1 MQNNIDIINSFLSG
15 HDAMERIISIECG
28 YDDDQVSIIFINK
41 NGEKRIKLDDF
52 KPFVWAKNSAAIRMF
67 NGNRNELKHK
77 MQEFGIGVKALTT
90 KTESSE
96 TSERLENG
104 YKYIFYAKRK
114 MSYQKFLIF
123 FKIASTPIYGDRSK
137 KNITEK
143 IISTREFLAVSPV
156 EQYMIYSGKRMFKGY
171 DNYDDL
177 KRLQFDL
184 ETQGLN
190 PEVHAIDQIGIRTN
204 KGFERIITVTGVGEE
219 RKRNELRAIIEFIS
233 ILAEEKPDVIAGHN
247 SENFD
252 WNFIIVRCKVLG
264 TTLEDISLK
273 FFKHPIYKKN
283 KETVLKLGG
292 EVEYY
297 KPTIMWGHNIVD
309 SLHAV
314 RRAQAID
321 SNMKLANLKYVT
333 RYLDLKKDN
342 RVYVPGNQIGTIWLD
357 TNEKSYAFN
366 NLNGDW
372 YKITEKRPLL
382 DGYEYRSGKYVV
394 ERYLLDDIW
403 ETDKVELTLNES
415 NFLIGKILPTT
426 FQRAC
431 TMGTAGIW
439 KLILLAWCYEK
450 NLAVPSFAPSK
461 RFTGGLSRLLKVGYA
476 DRVVKLDYNSL
487 YPSIILTWNIG
498 SKLDILNSMLM
509 MLEYVLS
516 EREKYKG
523 LKGKAGKK
531 AKEIKEK
538 LKSFSGTK
546 EERHELENEQHYWE
560 ANESANDKKQLPL
573 KILANSFFGSF
584 GAPDVFPMGDVICA
598 EKTTCIGRMSLRLMI
613 SHFTNIGYT
622 PIVGDSVTYDTPI
635 IVKHK
640 ETNKINILPICDI
653 FNNSEQIEFDD
664 EQYRDFTEKPYL
676 VLTRDGF
683 KDISYV
689 YKHKTN
695 KSLHRIE
702 TKNGLIDVTEDHSLF
717 DGFKNEIK
725 PKDLKRGDSIEVYS
739 NDISYNIDDS
749 ITPNKAWVFGFFMAD
764 GSSVYCDRKQKYFSK
779 RRNEFVIH
787 KGKRANWKISNKTL
801 ERLEQAKKILVNDFN
816 INCSIKNHLASSNV
830 YDLVVDNV
838 QFAKYFSE
846 EFYTSYRYKKV
857 PELIL
862 NSSLE
867 VKKAFIDGFCCGD
880 GQGDTLEECVEFGQ
894 KSKVAMAGLYMILK
908 ELNVNF
914 RLHTR
919 KDKPEFISF
928 VFKNH
933 RGNPLNENYS
943 KREEDEVWNNN
954 LITSKNEYV
963 YDISADGTFV
973 NALGLIMCHNT
984 DGFNFQ
990 MPKSFRYTKE
1000 NPYIGKGLGRNTVKG
1015 KEYTDVEADVAE
1027 FEDLYL
1033 NHPFNGGVNKMG
1045 LGIDEYCPATINFSR
1060 KNYADL
1066 LENGKTKKVGNTIKS
1081 RRMSGYIEKFLDDG
1095 IDLLLKGNGQ
1105 KFLENYYD
1113 YIDKIFNYQMPLR
1126 DIASKGKI
1134 KKTVE
1139 EYKKDCETVTK
1150 AGSKKSRQAWYELV
1164 IQDNVKVEINDTI
1177 YYINTG
1183 SKKSETDV
1191 KRITHKYAKINGE
1204 IVEIDNKV
1212 RKELIKKEYGDDF
1225 DIKTLSAK
1233 DLKEIIKKYVVKE
1246 EDEIILN
1253 CKLVPNEI
1261 IDSDEDILCNDDFEY
1276 NVVKYIEQFNKRIKP
1291 LLVCFSNDIREKILI
1306 QNPKDRQYFT
1316 EEQCKLVSGFPYK
1329 DIDQDTY
1336 EQLMTPERKEIE
1348 YWLSINE
1355 IPPFVNECG
1364 IDWEKLVEEYHKTIE
1379 QENNAIFQEENAKYL
1394 DALNSLTKSDIDDFN
1409 DDGTIPQS
1417 LSKIVTLGADM
1428 HFRFIKL
1435 PSMCP
1440 STGGYIFDD
1449 LLTEDDSEKEYEK
1462 FVENYNE
1469 Q

>member
-114 MSYQKFLIF
+114 MSYQKFLMF
-123 FKIASTPIYGDRSK
+123 FKLASTPIYGEKNK
-137 KNITEK
+137 KNVTEK

-219 RKRNELRAIIEFIS
+219 RKRNELRSIIEFIS

-622 PIVGDSVTYDTPI
+622 PIVGD
-635 IVKHK
+635 
-640 ETNKINILPICDI
+640 
-653 FNNSEQIEFDD
+653 
-664 EQYRDFTEKPYL
+664 
-676 VLTRDGF
+676 
-683 KDISYV
+683 
-689 YKHKTN
+689 
-695 KSLHRIE
+695 
-702 TKNGLIDVTEDHSLF
+702 
-717 DGFKNEIK
+717 
-725 PKDLKRGDSIEVYS
+725 
-739 NDISYNIDDS
+739 
-749 ITPNKAWVFGFFMAD
+749 
-764 GSSVYCDRKQKYFSK
+764 
-779 RRNEFVIH
+779 
-787 KGKRANWKISNKTL
+787 
-801 ERLEQAKKILVNDFN
+801 
-816 INCSIKNHLASSNV
+816 
-830 YDLVVDNV
+830 
-838 QFAKYFSE
+838 
-846 EFYTSYRYKKV
+846 
-857 PELIL
+857 
-862 NSSLE
+862 
-867 VKKAFIDGFCCGD
+867 
-880 GQGDTLEECVEFGQ
+880 
-894 KSKVAMAGLYMILK
+894 
-908 ELNVNF
+908 
-914 RLHTR
+914 
-919 KDKPEFISF
+919 
-928 VFKNH
+928 
-933 RGNPLNENYS
+933 
-943 KREEDEVWNNN
+943 
-954 LITSKNEYV
+954 
-963 YDISADGTFV
+963 
-973 NALGLIMCHNT
+973 T

-1113 YIDKIFNYQMPLR
+1113 YIDKIFNYQIPLR

-1233 DLKEIIKKYVVKE
+1233 ELKEIIKKYVVKE

-1364 IDWEKLVEEYHKTIE
+1364 IDWEKLVEEYHKTVE
-1379 QENNAIFQEENAKYL
+1379 QENNAIFQEENTKYL

-1449 LLTEDDSEKEYEK
+1449 LLVEDNSEKEYEK

>member
-15 HDAMERIISIECG
+15 HDSMERIISIECG

-67 NGNRNELKHK
+67 NGDRNELKRK

-114 MSYQKFLIF
+114 MTYQKFLIF
-123 FKIASTPIYGDRSK
+123 FKLASTPIYGDKSK
-137 KNITEK
+137 KNTTEK

-204 KGFERIITVTGVGEE
+204 KGFEKIITITDEGEE

-283 KETVLKLGG
+283 KESVLKLGG

-366 NLNGDW
+366 NTNGDW

-622 PIVGDSVTYDTPI
+622 PIVGDSFTSDTPLFI
-635 IVKHK
+635 KY
-640 ETNKINILPICDI
+640 D
-653 FNNSEQIEFDD
+653 S
-664 EQYRDFTEKPYL
+664 
-676 VLTRDGF
+676 
-683 KDISYV
+683 
-689 YKHKTN
+689 
-695 KSLHRIE
+695 
-702 TKNGLIDVTEDHSLF
+702 NGLIDIKPIGEMIDENKIKIDSINREYDYSEKGYKVLCRSGWVKPEYIYRHKTDKDIYEVKDGNAVINVTEDHSLF
-717 DGFKNEIK
+717 NNDKIKIK
-725 PKDLKRGDSIEVYS
+725 PS
-739 NDISYNIDDS
+739 
-749 ITPNKAWVFGFFMAD
+749 
-764 GSSVYCDRKQKYFSK
+764 
-779 RRNEFVIH
+779 
-787 KGKRANWKISNKTL
+787 
-801 ERLEQAKKILVNDFN
+801 
-816 INCSIKNHLASSNV
+816 
-830 YDLVVDNV
+830 
-838 QFAKYFSE
+838 
-846 EFYTSYRYKKV
+846 
-857 PELIL
+857 
-862 NSSLE
+862 
-867 VKKAFIDGFCCGD
+867 
-880 GQGDTLEECVEFGQ
+880 
-894 KSKVAMAGLYMILK
+894 
-908 ELNVNF
+908 
-914 RLHTR
+914 
-919 KDKPEFISF
+919 
-928 VFKNH
+928 
-933 RGNPLNENYS
+933 
-943 KREEDEVWNNN
+943 
-954 LITSKNEYV
+954 
-963 YDISADGTFV
+963 
-973 NALGLIMCHNT
+973 
-984 DGFNFQ
+984 
-990 MPKSFRYTKE
+990 
-1000 NPYIGKGLGRNTVKG
+1000 
-1015 KEYTDVEADVAE
+1015 
-1027 FEDLYL
+1027 
-1033 NHPFNGGVNKMG
+1033 
-1045 LGIDEYCPATINFSR
+1045 
-1060 KNYADL
+1060 
-1066 LENGKTKKVGNTIKS
+1066 
-1081 RRMSGYIEKFLDDG
+1081 
-1095 IDLLLKGNGQ
+1095 
-1105 KFLENYYD
+1105 
-1113 YIDKIFNYQMPLR
+1113 
-1126 DIASKGKI
+1126 
-1134 KKTVE
+1134 
-1139 EYKKDCETVTK
+1139 
-1150 AGSKKSRQAWYELV
+1150 
-1164 IQDNVKVEINDTI
+1164 EINDNTRLE
-1177 YYINTG
+1177 YYD
-1183 SKKSETDV
+1183 K
-1191 KRITHKYAKINGE
+1191 KINIDSMSTNQLTIKE
-1204 IVEIDNKV
+1204 ITIISS
-1212 RKELIKKEYGDDF
+1212 LIKK
-1225 DIKTLSAK
+1225 
-1233 DLKEIIKKYVVKE
+1233 
-1246 EDEIILN
+1246 N
-1253 CKLVPNEI
+1253 I
-1261 IDSDEDILCNDDFEY
+1261 IDRIPIQLLNEKNINNIIYFMKIIDGVDFEKKSKTFKAGILFLK
-1276 NVVKYIEQFNKRIKP
+1276 NRIKWGK
-1291 LLVCFSNDIREKILI
+1291 N
-1306 QNPKDRQYFT
+1306 
-1316 EEQCKLVSGFPYK
+1316 
-1329 DIDQDTY
+1329 
-1336 EQLMTPERKEIE
+1336 
-1348 YWLSINE
+1348 
-1355 IPPFVNECG
+1355 
-1364 IDWEKLVEEYHKTIE
+1364 
-1379 QENNAIFQEENAKYL
+1379 
-1394 DALNSLTKSDIDDFN
+1394 
-1409 DDGTIPQS
+1409 
-1417 LSKIVTLGADM
+1417 
-1428 HFRFIKL
+1428 
-1435 PSMCP
+1435 
-1440 STGGYIFDD
+1440 
-1449 LLTEDDSEKEYEK
+1449 
-1462 FVENYNE
+1462 
-1469 Q
+1469 

>member
-114 MSYQKFLIF
+114 MSYQKFLMF
-123 FKIASTPIYGDRSK
+123 FKLASTPIYGEKNK
-137 KNITEK
+137 KNVTEK

-531 AKEIKEK
+531 AKEIKER

-622 PIVGDSVTYDTPI
+622 PIVGDSFTSDTPLFI
-635 IVKHK
+635 KY
-640 ETNKINILPICDI
+640 D
-653 FNNSEQIEFDD
+653 S
-664 EQYRDFTEKPYL
+664 
-676 VLTRDGF
+676 
-683 KDISYV
+683 
-689 YKHKTN
+689 
-695 KSLHRIE
+695 
-702 TKNGLIDVTEDHSLF
+702 NGLIDIKPIGEMIDENKIKIDSLNREYDYSEKGYKVLCRSGWVKPEYIYRHKTDKDIYEVKDGNAFINVTEDHSLF
-717 DGFKNEIK
+717 NNDKVKIKPSEINSDTRLEYYDKKIDIDSMSTKKLTINEI
-725 PKDLKRGDSIEVYS
+725 
-739 NDISYNIDDS
+739 
-749 ITPNKAWVFGFFMAD
+749 
-764 GSSVYCDRKQKYFSK
+764 
-779 RRNEFVIH
+779 
-787 KGKRANWKISNKTL
+787 
-801 ERLEQAKKILVNDFN
+801 
-816 INCSIKNHLASSNV
+816 
-830 YDLVVDNV
+830 
-838 QFAKYFSE
+838 
-846 EFYTSYRYKKV
+846 
-857 PELIL
+857 
-862 NSSLE
+862 
-867 VKKAFIDGFCCGD
+867 
-880 GQGDTLEECVEFGQ
+880 
-894 KSKVAMAGLYMILK
+894 
-908 ELNVNF
+908 
-914 RLHTR
+914 
-919 KDKPEFISF
+919 
-928 VFKNH
+928 
-933 RGNPLNENYS
+933 
-943 KREEDEVWNNN
+943 
-954 LITSKNEYV
+954 
-963 YDISADGTFV
+963 
-973 NALGLIMCHNT
+973 
-984 DGFNFQ
+984 
-990 MPKSFRYTKE
+990 
-1000 NPYIGKGLGRNTVKG
+1000 
-1015 KEYTDVEADVAE
+1015 
-1027 FEDLYL
+1027 
-1033 NHPFNGGVNKMG
+1033 
-1045 LGIDEYCPATINFSR
+1045 TI
-1060 KNYADL
+1060 
-1066 LENGKTKKVGNTIKS
+1066 
-1081 RRMSGYIEKFLDDG
+1081 
-1095 IDLLLKGNGQ
+1095 
-1105 KFLENYYD
+1105 
-1113 YIDKIFNYQMPLR
+1113 
-1126 DIASKGKI
+1126 IAS
-1134 KKTVE
+1134 
-1139 EYKKDCETVTK
+1139 
-1150 AGSKKSRQAWYELV
+1150 
-1164 IQDNVKVEINDTI
+1164 
-1177 YYINTG
+1177 
-1183 SKKSETDV
+1183 
-1191 KRITHKYAKINGE
+1191 
-1204 IVEIDNKV
+1204 
-1212 RKELIKKEYGDDF
+1212 LIKK
-1225 DIKTLSAK
+1225 
-1233 DLKEIIKKYVVKE
+1233 
-1246 EDEIILN
+1246 N
-1253 CKLVPNEI
+1253 I
-1261 IDSDEDILCNDDFEY
+1261 IDRIPIQLLNEKNINNIIHFMKIIDGLDFEKKSKTFKAGILFLK
-1276 NVVKYIEQFNKRIKP
+1276 NRIK
-1291 LLVCFSNDIREKILI
+1291 
-1306 QNPKDRQYFT
+1306 
-1316 EEQCKLVSGFPYK
+1316 
-1329 DIDQDTY
+1329 
-1336 EQLMTPERKEIE
+1336 
-1348 YWLSINE
+1348 
-1355 IPPFVNECG
+1355 
-1364 IDWEKLVEEYHKTIE
+1364 WEK
-1379 QENNAIFQEENAKYL
+1379 N
-1394 DALNSLTKSDIDDFN
+1394 
-1409 DDGTIPQS
+1409 
-1417 LSKIVTLGADM
+1417 
-1428 HFRFIKL
+1428 
-1435 PSMCP
+1435 
-1440 STGGYIFDD
+1440 
-1449 LLTEDDSEKEYEK
+1449 
-1462 FVENYNE
+1462 
-1469 Q
+1469 

>member
-114 MSYQKFLIF
+114 MSYQKFLMF
-123 FKIASTPIYGDRSK
+123 FKLASTPIYGEKNK
-137 KNITEK
+137 KNVAEK

-622 PIVGDSVTYDTPI
+622 PIVGDSFTSDTPLFI
-635 IVKHK
+635 KYDSSGFIDIKPIG
-640 ETNKINILPICDI
+640 EMIDENKIKIDSINREYDY
-653 FNNSEQIEFDD
+653 SEKGYKVLCRSGWVKPEYI
-664 EQYRDFTEKPYL
+664 YR
-676 VLTRDGF
+676 
-683 KDISYV
+683 
-689 YKHKTN
+689 HKTN
-695 KSLHRIE
+695 KDIYE
-702 TKNGLIDVTEDHSLF
+702 VKDGNAVINVTEDHSLF
-717 DGFKNEIK
+717 NNDKVKIK
-725 PKDLKRGDSIEVYS
+725 PSEINGNTKLEYYNKKI
-739 NDISYNIDDS
+739 NID
-749 ITPNKAWVFGFFMAD
+749 T
-764 GSSVYCDRKQKYFSK
+764 
-779 RRNEFVIH
+779 
-787 KGKRANWKISNKTL
+787 ISTNQL
-801 ERLEQAKKILVNDFN
+801 
-816 INCSIKNHLASSNV
+816 
-830 YDLVVDNV
+830 
-838 QFAKYFSE
+838 
-846 EFYTSYRYKKV
+846 
-857 PELIL
+857 
-862 NSSLE
+862 
-867 VKKAFIDGFCCGD
+867 
-880 GQGDTLEECVEFGQ
+880 
-894 KSKVAMAGLYMILK
+894 
-908 ELNVNF
+908 
-914 RLHTR
+914 
-919 KDKPEFISF
+919 
-928 VFKNH
+928 
-933 RGNPLNENYS
+933 
-943 KREEDEVWNNN
+943 
-954 LITSKNEYV
+954 
-963 YDISADGTFV
+963 
-973 NALGLIMCHNT
+973 
-984 DGFNFQ
+984 
-990 MPKSFRYTKE
+990 
-1000 NPYIGKGLGRNTVKG
+1000 
-1015 KEYTDVEADVAE
+1015 
-1027 FEDLYL
+1027 
-1033 NHPFNGGVNKMG
+1033 
-1045 LGIDEYCPATINFSR
+1045 
-1060 KNYADL
+1060 
-1066 LENGKTKKVGNTIKS
+1066 TIK
-1081 RRMSGYIEKFLDDG
+1081 
-1095 IDLLLKGNGQ
+1095 
-1105 KFLENYYD
+1105 
-1113 YIDKIFNYQMPLR
+1113 
-1126 DIASKGKI
+1126 
-1134 KKTVE
+1134 
-1139 EYKKDCETVTK
+1139 
-1150 AGSKKSRQAWYELV
+1150 
-1164 IQDNVKVEINDTI
+1164 EITI
-1177 YYINTG
+1177 I
-1183 SKKSETDV
+1183 SS
-1191 KRITHKYAKINGE
+1191 
-1204 IVEIDNKV
+1204 
-1212 RKELIKKEYGDDF
+1212 LIKK
-1225 DIKTLSAK
+1225 
-1233 DLKEIIKKYVVKE
+1233 
-1246 EDEIILN
+1246 N
-1253 CKLVPNEI
+1253 I
-1261 IDSDEDILCNDDFEY
+1261 IDRIPIQLLNEKNINNIIYFMKIIDGLDFEKKSKTFKAGILFLK
-1276 NVVKYIEQFNKRIKP
+1276 NRIK
-1291 LLVCFSNDIREKILI
+1291 
-1306 QNPKDRQYFT
+1306 
-1316 EEQCKLVSGFPYK
+1316 
-1329 DIDQDTY
+1329 
-1336 EQLMTPERKEIE
+1336 
-1348 YWLSINE
+1348 
-1355 IPPFVNECG
+1355 
-1364 IDWEKLVEEYHKTIE
+1364 WEK
-1379 QENNAIFQEENAKYL
+1379 N
-1394 DALNSLTKSDIDDFN
+1394 
-1409 DDGTIPQS
+1409 
-1417 LSKIVTLGADM
+1417 
-1428 HFRFIKL
+1428 
-1435 PSMCP
+1435 
-1440 STGGYIFDD
+1440 
-1449 LLTEDDSEKEYEK
+1449 
-1462 FVENYNE
+1462 
-1469 Q
+1469 

>member
-114 MSYQKFLIF
+114 MSYQKFLMF
-123 FKIASTPIYGDRSK
+123 FKLASTPIYGEKNK
-137 KNITEK
+137 KNVTEK

-233 ILAEEKPDVIAGHN
+233 ILADEKPDVIAGHN

-531 AKEIKEK
+531 AKEIKER

-622 PIVGDSVTYDTPI
+622 PIVGD
-635 IVKHK
+635 
-640 ETNKINILPICDI
+640 
-653 FNNSEQIEFDD
+653 
-664 EQYRDFTEKPYL
+664 
-676 VLTRDGF
+676 
-683 KDISYV
+683 
-689 YKHKTN
+689 
-695 KSLHRIE
+695 
-702 TKNGLIDVTEDHSLF
+702 
-717 DGFKNEIK
+717 
-725 PKDLKRGDSIEVYS
+725 
-739 NDISYNIDDS
+739 
-749 ITPNKAWVFGFFMAD
+749 
-764 GSSVYCDRKQKYFSK
+764 
-779 RRNEFVIH
+779 
-787 KGKRANWKISNKTL
+787 
-801 ERLEQAKKILVNDFN
+801 
-816 INCSIKNHLASSNV
+816 
-830 YDLVVDNV
+830 
-838 QFAKYFSE
+838 
-846 EFYTSYRYKKV
+846 
-857 PELIL
+857 
-862 NSSLE
+862 
-867 VKKAFIDGFCCGD
+867 
-880 GQGDTLEECVEFGQ
+880 
-894 KSKVAMAGLYMILK
+894 
-908 ELNVNF
+908 
-914 RLHTR
+914 
-919 KDKPEFISF
+919 
-928 VFKNH
+928 
-933 RGNPLNENYS
+933 
-943 KREEDEVWNNN
+943 
-954 LITSKNEYV
+954 
-963 YDISADGTFV
+963 
-973 NALGLIMCHNT
+973 T

-1015 KEYTDVEADVAE
+1015 KEYTDVDADVAE

-1113 YIDKIFNYQMPLR
+1113 YIDKIFNYQIPLR

-1364 IDWEKLVEEYHKTIE
+1364 IDWEKLVEEYHKTVE

-1409 DDGTIPQS
+1409 DDGTIPQA

-1449 LLTEDDSEKEYEK
+1449 LLVEDDSEKEYEK

>member
-114 MSYQKFLIF
+114 MSYQKFLMF
-123 FKIASTPIYGDRSK
+123 FKLASTPIYGEKNK
-137 KNITEK
+137 KNVTEK

-431 TMGTAGIW
+431 TIGTAGIW

-531 AKEIKEK
+531 AKEIKER

-622 PIVGDSVTYDTPI
+622 PIVGDSFTSDTPLFI
-635 IVKHK
+635 KY
-640 ETNKINILPICDI
+640 D
-653 FNNSEQIEFDD
+653 S
-664 EQYRDFTEKPYL
+664 
-676 VLTRDGF
+676 
-683 KDISYV
+683 
-689 YKHKTN
+689 
-695 KSLHRIE
+695 
-702 TKNGLIDVTEDHSLF
+702 NGLIDIKPIGEMIDENKIKIDSLNREYDYSEKGYKVLCRSGWVKPEYIYRHKTDKDIYEVKDGNAFINVTEDHSLF
-717 DGFKNEIK
+717 NNDKVKIKPSEINSDTRLEYYDKKIDIDSMSTKKLTINEIT
-725 PKDLKRGDSIEVYS
+725 I
-739 NDISYNIDDS
+739 ISS
-749 ITPNKAWVFGFFMAD
+749 
-764 GSSVYCDRKQKYFSK
+764 
-779 RRNEFVIH
+779 
-787 KGKRANWKISNKTL
+787 
-801 ERLEQAKKILVNDFN
+801 
-816 INCSIKNHLASSNV
+816 
-830 YDLVVDNV
+830 
-838 QFAKYFSE
+838 
-846 EFYTSYRYKKV
+846 
-857 PELIL
+857 
-862 NSSLE
+862 
-867 VKKAFIDGFCCGD
+867 
-880 GQGDTLEECVEFGQ
+880 
-894 KSKVAMAGLYMILK
+894 
-908 ELNVNF
+908 
-914 RLHTR
+914 
-919 KDKPEFISF
+919 
-928 VFKNH
+928 
-933 RGNPLNENYS
+933 
-943 KREEDEVWNNN
+943 
-954 LITSKNEYV
+954 
-963 YDISADGTFV
+963 
-973 NALGLIMCHNT
+973 
-984 DGFNFQ
+984 
-990 MPKSFRYTKE
+990 
-1000 NPYIGKGLGRNTVKG
+1000 
-1015 KEYTDVEADVAE
+1015 
-1027 FEDLYL
+1027 
-1033 NHPFNGGVNKMG
+1033 
-1045 LGIDEYCPATINFSR
+1045 
-1060 KNYADL
+1060 
-1066 LENGKTKKVGNTIKS
+1066 
-1081 RRMSGYIEKFLDDG
+1081 
-1095 IDLLLKGNGQ
+1095 
-1105 KFLENYYD
+1105 
-1113 YIDKIFNYQMPLR
+1113 
-1126 DIASKGKI
+1126 
-1134 KKTVE
+1134 
-1139 EYKKDCETVTK
+1139 
-1150 AGSKKSRQAWYELV
+1150 
-1164 IQDNVKVEINDTI
+1164 
-1177 YYINTG
+1177 
-1183 SKKSETDV
+1183 
-1191 KRITHKYAKINGE
+1191 
-1204 IVEIDNKV
+1204 
-1212 RKELIKKEYGDDF
+1212 LIKK
-1225 DIKTLSAK
+1225 
-1233 DLKEIIKKYVVKE
+1233 
-1246 EDEIILN
+1246 N
-1253 CKLVPNEI
+1253 I
-1261 IDSDEDILCNDDFEY
+1261 IDRIPIQLLNEKNINNIIHFMKIIDGLDFEKKSKTFKAGILFLK
-1276 NVVKYIEQFNKRIKP
+1276 NRIK
-1291 LLVCFSNDIREKILI
+1291 
-1306 QNPKDRQYFT
+1306 
-1316 EEQCKLVSGFPYK
+1316 
-1329 DIDQDTY
+1329 
-1336 EQLMTPERKEIE
+1336 
-1348 YWLSINE
+1348 
-1355 IPPFVNECG
+1355 
-1364 IDWEKLVEEYHKTIE
+1364 WEK
-1379 QENNAIFQEENAKYL
+1379 N
-1394 DALNSLTKSDIDDFN
+1394 
-1409 DDGTIPQS
+1409 
-1417 LSKIVTLGADM
+1417 
-1428 HFRFIKL
+1428 
-1435 PSMCP
+1435 
-1440 STGGYIFDD
+1440 
-1449 LLTEDDSEKEYEK
+1449 
-1462 FVENYNE
+1462 
-1469 Q
+1469 

>member
-114 MSYQKFLIF
+114 MSYQKFLMF
-123 FKIASTPIYGDRSK
+123 FKLASTPIYGEKNK
-137 KNITEK
+137 KNVTEK

-531 AKEIKEK
+531 AKEIKER

-546 EERHELENEQHYWE
+546 EERHELENEQNYWE

-622 PIVGDSVTYDTPI
+622 PIVGD
-635 IVKHK
+635 
-640 ETNKINILPICDI
+640 
-653 FNNSEQIEFDD
+653 
-664 EQYRDFTEKPYL
+664 
-676 VLTRDGF
+676 
-683 KDISYV
+683 
-689 YKHKTN
+689 
-695 KSLHRIE
+695 
-702 TKNGLIDVTEDHSLF
+702 
-717 DGFKNEIK
+717 
-725 PKDLKRGDSIEVYS
+725 
-739 NDISYNIDDS
+739 
-749 ITPNKAWVFGFFMAD
+749 
-764 GSSVYCDRKQKYFSK
+764 
-779 RRNEFVIH
+779 
-787 KGKRANWKISNKTL
+787 
-801 ERLEQAKKILVNDFN
+801 
-816 INCSIKNHLASSNV
+816 
-830 YDLVVDNV
+830 
-838 QFAKYFSE
+838 
-846 EFYTSYRYKKV
+846 
-857 PELIL
+857 
-862 NSSLE
+862 
-867 VKKAFIDGFCCGD
+867 
-880 GQGDTLEECVEFGQ
+880 
-894 KSKVAMAGLYMILK
+894 
-908 ELNVNF
+908 
-914 RLHTR
+914 
-919 KDKPEFISF
+919 
-928 VFKNH
+928 
-933 RGNPLNENYS
+933 
-943 KREEDEVWNNN
+943 
-954 LITSKNEYV
+954 
-963 YDISADGTFV
+963 
-973 NALGLIMCHNT
+973 T

-1015 KEYTDVEADVAE
+1015 KEYTDVDADVAE

-1113 YIDKIFNYQMPLR
+1113 YIDKIFNYQIPLR

-1150 AGSKKSRQAWYELV
+1150 SGSKKSRQAWYELV

-1233 DLKEIIKKYVVKE
+1233 ELKEIIKKYVVKE

-1449 LLTEDDSEKEYEK
+1449 LLIEDYSEKEYEK

>member
-114 MSYQKFLIF
+114 MSYQKFLMF
-123 FKIASTPIYGDRSK
+123 FKLASTPIYGEKNK
-137 KNITEK
+137 KNVTEK

-531 AKEIKEK
+531 AKEIKER

-622 PIVGDSVTYDTPI
+622 PIVGDSFTSDTPLFI
-635 IVKHK
+635 KY
-640 ETNKINILPICDI
+640 D
-653 FNNSEQIEFDD
+653 S
-664 EQYRDFTEKPYL
+664 
-676 VLTRDGF
+676 
-683 KDISYV
+683 
-689 YKHKTN
+689 
-695 KSLHRIE
+695 
-702 TKNGLIDVTEDHSLF
+702 NGLIDIKPIGEMIDENKIKIDSINREYDYSEKGYKVLCRSGWVKPEYIYRHKTDKDIYEVKDGNAVINVTEDHSLF
-717 DGFKNEIK
+717 NNDKIKIK
-725 PKDLKRGDSIEVYS
+725 PS
-739 NDISYNIDDS
+739 
-749 ITPNKAWVFGFFMAD
+749 
-764 GSSVYCDRKQKYFSK
+764 
-779 RRNEFVIH
+779 
-787 KGKRANWKISNKTL
+787 
-801 ERLEQAKKILVNDFN
+801 
-816 INCSIKNHLASSNV
+816 
-830 YDLVVDNV
+830 
-838 QFAKYFSE
+838 
-846 EFYTSYRYKKV
+846 
-857 PELIL
+857 
-862 NSSLE
+862 
-867 VKKAFIDGFCCGD
+867 
-880 GQGDTLEECVEFGQ
+880 
-894 KSKVAMAGLYMILK
+894 
-908 ELNVNF
+908 
-914 RLHTR
+914 
-919 KDKPEFISF
+919 
-928 VFKNH
+928 
-933 RGNPLNENYS
+933 
-943 KREEDEVWNNN
+943 
-954 LITSKNEYV
+954 
-963 YDISADGTFV
+963 
-973 NALGLIMCHNT
+973 
-984 DGFNFQ
+984 
-990 MPKSFRYTKE
+990 
-1000 NPYIGKGLGRNTVKG
+1000 
-1015 KEYTDVEADVAE
+1015 
-1027 FEDLYL
+1027 
-1033 NHPFNGGVNKMG
+1033 
-1045 LGIDEYCPATINFSR
+1045 
-1060 KNYADL
+1060 
-1066 LENGKTKKVGNTIKS
+1066 
-1081 RRMSGYIEKFLDDG
+1081 
-1095 IDLLLKGNGQ
+1095 
-1105 KFLENYYD
+1105 
-1113 YIDKIFNYQMPLR
+1113 
-1126 DIASKGKI
+1126 
-1134 KKTVE
+1134 
-1139 EYKKDCETVTK
+1139 
-1150 AGSKKSRQAWYELV
+1150 
-1164 IQDNVKVEINDTI
+1164 EINDNTRLE
-1177 YYINTG
+1177 YYD
-1183 SKKSETDV
+1183 K
-1191 KRITHKYAKINGE
+1191 KINIDSMSTNQLTIKE
-1204 IVEIDNKV
+1204 ITIISS
-1212 RKELIKKEYGDDF
+1212 LIKK
-1225 DIKTLSAK
+1225 
-1233 DLKEIIKKYVVKE
+1233 
-1246 EDEIILN
+1246 N
-1253 CKLVPNEI
+1253 I
-1261 IDSDEDILCNDDFEY
+1261 IDRIPIQLLNEKNINNIIYFMKIIDGVDFEKKSKTFKAGILFLK
-1276 NVVKYIEQFNKRIKP
+1276 NRIKWGK
-1291 LLVCFSNDIREKILI
+1291 N
-1306 QNPKDRQYFT
+1306 
-1316 EEQCKLVSGFPYK
+1316 
-1329 DIDQDTY
+1329 
-1336 EQLMTPERKEIE
+1336 
-1348 YWLSINE
+1348 
-1355 IPPFVNECG
+1355 
-1364 IDWEKLVEEYHKTIE
+1364 
-1379 QENNAIFQEENAKYL
+1379 
-1394 DALNSLTKSDIDDFN
+1394 
-1409 DDGTIPQS
+1409 
-1417 LSKIVTLGADM
+1417 
-1428 HFRFIKL
+1428 
-1435 PSMCP
+1435 
-1440 STGGYIFDD
+1440 
-1449 LLTEDDSEKEYEK
+1449 
-1462 FVENYNE
+1462 
-1469 Q
+1469 